1 LEGLGINL
9 GYLLVQIA
17 NFAIIFVVILVWVV
31 KPVLGLLEKR
41 RTAIAQ
47 GLEDAQEAAEA
58 RENAEAE
65 AARIISEAQLK
76 STEIVKE
83 ASGRA
88 EVAVKQLHADA
99 EKSAVDIRGGAKSDV
114 EDERNRMLRELRGQ
128 VSALAIA
135 AAHKLIGE
143 SLMQDTERQQALID
157 EFFSGIKGATVVVL
171 DGTELSGE
179 EVIVTSALPLSDQ
192 EQETIKK
199 DLLSRSG
206 GRVDEVVFT
215 FDVDPSI
222 LGGLVIRV
230 GDRVV
235 DGSVANQLQEMSTSL

>member
-1 LEGLGINL
+1 MEGLGINL

-99 EKSAVDIRGGAKSDV
+99 EKSAVDIRGGA
-114 EDERNRMLRELRGQ
+114 
-128 VSALAIA
+128 
-135 AAHKLIGE
+135 
-143 SLMQDTERQQALID
+143 
-157 EFFSGIKGATVVVL
+157 
-171 DGTELSGE
+171 
-179 EVIVTSALPLSDQ
+179 
-192 EQETIKK
+192 
-199 DLLSRSG
+199 
-206 GRVDEVVFT
+206 
-215 FDVDPSI
+215 
-222 LGGLVIRV
+222 
-230 GDRVV
+230 
-235 DGSVANQLQEMSTSL
+235 